1 VQHDRIAGNDSQ
13 GNEQSYTE
21 DIWMMS
27 HLLNESIKQDD
38 IRKHKHY
45 SKTDLEPRHTASLTC
60 G

>member
-13 GNEQSYTE
+13 GNEQSYTV

-38 IRKHKHY
+38 IRKHEHY